1 VLVKGGHTAN
11 ATDILLNDQGNFVE
25 FREEF
30 IDVGEVHGSGCT
42 LSAAIAA
49 GLGQGMSLEE
59 AVGAAKDY
67 VTNAIRAIRSNPRIG
82 RGAAPL

>member
-1 VLVKGGHTAN
+1 
-11 ATDILLNDQGNFVE
+11 
-25 FREEF
+25 
-30 IDVGEVHGSGCT
+30 